1 MADLIR
7 LADELAD
14 AKADTEL
21 ALADVDDL
29 KARLEHQRMIAGDNA
44 RVAWHYRN
52 LLQTLLDRHNG
63 KGTSMMITA
72 LSPTDVAE
80 IDAALSWV
88 GD

>member
-44 RVAWHYRN
+44 RFAWHYRN
-52 LLQTLLDRHNG
+52 LLQTLLD
-63 KGTSMMITA
+63 KGT
-72 LSPTDVAE
+72 LSPIDAAE

>member
-21 ALADVDDL
+21 ALSDVDDL

-44 RVAWHYRN
+44 RFAWRYRN
-52 LLQTLLDRHNG
+52 LLQTLLQTLLQ
-63 KGTSMMITA
+63 KGT
-72 LSPTDVAE
+72 LSPIDAAE

>member
-1 MADLIR
+1 MADFIR

-14 AKADTEL
+14 AKADREL
-21 ALADVDDL
+21 ALSDVDDL

-44 RVAWHYRN
+44 DFAMRYRKV
-52 LLQTLLDRHNG
+52 LQGLLD
-63 KGTSMMITA
+63 KGT
-72 LSPTDVAE
+72 LSPIDAAE

>member
-1 MADLIR
+1 MADFIR

-44 RVAWHYRN
+44 RFAWHYRN
-52 LLQTLLDRHNG
+52 LLQTLLG
-63 KGTSMMITA
+63 KGT
-72 LSPTDVAE
+72 LSPIDAAE